1 MKISIVFTHTKEE
14 DGFDGETGAVR
25 EGINDL
31 YEASQFLTDAFRG
44 SGFSYVENIGF
55 ELSDGKVLF
64 GKF

>member
-1 MKISIVFTHTKEE
+1 MKISIVFTHNKEE
-14 DGFDGETGAVR
+14 DGFNGETGAVR
-25 EGINDL
+25 EGVSDL

-55 ELSDGKVLF
+55 ELEDGKVLF